1 MVSKS
6 DFKKGRTDRATQLF
20 QSYFDAKQLEDQD
33 ALDIAINDIFKE
45 LGIDMKSK
53 GGAINSIDKAIR

>member
-6 DFKKGRTDRATQLF
+6 DFRKGKTDRASQLF
-20 QSYFDAKQLEDQD
+20 QAYYDAKSSGDLD

-53 GGAINSIDKAIR
+53 GGSIEKAIK

>member
-20 QSYFDAKQLEDQD
+20 QAYFDAKDSKDQD
-33 ALDIAINDIFKE
+33 LLDIAINDIFKE

-53 GGAINSIDKAIR
+53 GGSIEKAIR

>member
-1 MVSKS
+1 MVTKS

-20 QSYFDAKQLEDQD
+20 QAYYDAKSAGDQD
-33 ALDIAINDIFKE
+33 LLDIAINDIFKE

-53 GGAINSIDKAIR
+53 GGAIEKAIR

>member
-20 QSYFDAKQLEDQD
+20 QAYYDAKAIGDMD

-53 GGAINSIDKAIR
+53 GGSIEKAIR

>member
-1 MVSKS
+1 MA
-6 DFKKGRTDRATQLF
+6 RTDRAAQLF
-20 QSYFDAKQLEDQD
+20 QAYYDAKETGAMD

-53 GGAINSIDKAIR
+53 GGSIEKAIR

>member
-1 MVSKS
+1 MESEKRVQLLEELLEKL
-6 DFKKGRTDRATQLF
+6 TDA
-20 QSYFDAKQLEDQD
+20 YYDAKETGDMD

-53 GGAINSIDKAIR
+53 GGSIEKAIR